1 MDPMILKI
9 VSLPINCTR
18 DNTEGSLTSVKAPGN
33 FLTSI
38 KQALNPSQKES
49 FHESTKFVREGK
61 AFEKRYK
68 FYIESLRKRL
78 LAEGKPL
85 NKISLNSNDFFVLKN
100 FLSQCGFSRESVERL
115 LQGLAENNPRGE
127 IDLSQFFHKVAE
139 LEHPEGKSDQP
150 VFLDISAIPYIESL
164 LRDFGLSPKELDHA
178 FNSARLE
185 GGKLDLKKFVI
196 ELKEISNQ
204 IVQRDPEKNHV
215 TIDRNM
221 FLKVLKKLEGP
232 GIRIPEKEAGD
243 RISLKDLITA
253 LEQITGGEVEGG
265 QLPGNVKTAIDQIVE
280 RVAVPAEKEGLA
292 PPLLSFSKLRLNA
305 LSSDEKTGKKGKME
319 SLLSASKEKGDINP
333 ENGQKKVTS
342 SFPSKDAKSFFDLD
356 ADQVLKSG
364 GKEEGHAIK
373 SETGK
378 MGVSHGIIVS
388 STSSDMIN
396 NAKHQP
402 EIARNLLPAYLI
414 NQVGKQISRSI
425 LRGERVIK
433 LQLHPPELGG
443 MKVDMEIKDNILKL
457 GVIIENSS
465 VKELLLSN
473 AHELRQAL
481 VEQGVKL
488 EKLDIQISYNSGQ
501 LLTDSKESSKQNQ
514 GRGKRTNSISLIGEN
529 GSEQTQIMQRIML
542 RGDRLLDLMA

>member
-1 MDPMILKI
+1 
-9 VSLPINCTR
+9 
-18 DNTEGSLTSVKAPGN
+18 
-33 FLTSI
+33 
-38 KQALNPSQKES
+38 
-49 FHESTKFVREGK
+49 
-61 AFEKRYK
+61 
-68 FYIESLRKRL
+68 
-78 LAEGKPL
+78 
-85 NKISLNSNDFFVLKN
+85 
-100 FLSQCGFSRESVERL
+100 
-115 LQGLAENNPRGE
+115 
-127 IDLSQFFHKVAE
+127 
-139 LEHPEGKSDQP
+139 
-150 VFLDISAIPYIESL
+150 
-164 LRDFGLSPKELDHA
+164 
-178 FNSARLE
+178 
-185 GGKLDLKKFVI
+185 LDLKKFVI

-378 MGVSHGIIVS
+378 MGVSHGI
-388 STSSDMIN
+388 
-396 NAKHQP
+396 
-402 EIARNLLPAYLI
+402 PAYLI

-529 GSEQTQIMQRIML
+529 GSEQPQIMQRIML